1 MTQDSSFLTVF
12 LPTDSS
18 PAPEERAEEG
28 VRTSAER
35 TGSCFGQL
43 HRKKQRARL
52 FSSSGFTSSAT
63 SELLHAFHAL
73 SSTEDWTRECRAA
86 LGTIASTAMMKLTFT
101 ECEMRRLAISKYT
114 KQIPSGEHN
123 TEKNKATS
131 SPLFP
136 SPMFQQ

>member
-12 LPTDSS
+12 LSTDKS

-28 VRTSAER
+28 VRTSAES
-35 TGSCFGQL
+35 TGGCFGQL
-43 HRKKQRARL
+43 HRLKQRARL

-73 SSTEDWTRECRAA
+73 SSTEDWTRECQAA
-86 LGTIASTAMMKLTFT
+86 LGTVASTAMMKLAFT
-101 ECEMRRLAISKYT
+101 ECEMRLAISKYT

-123 TEKNKATS
+123 TEKNKATF